1 MTCTRAARPVAML
14 CLAACA
20 VTVPAYAQAPAR
32 RAVVTIHQ
40 GAANFPTNPTY
51 DRGIRGGLLA
61 NVHGPIE
68 YFAEYLNPDSA
79 TPLGEDDAFADYFKK
94 KYRGRHI
101 DVVVTVADDATRFA
115 VNYRRDLFPD
125 AAIVFAGL
133 FEPDEALRTSG
144 GGMTG
149 VRVGAAY
156 GKTIE
161 AALTL
166 QPDTTRVFVIA
177 NSPSPS
183 IAAMARQELNAF
195 ASRVPLTYL
204 EAPTIAQLLDQ
215 VRAVP
220 PHSIVVYLWH
230 PGSELGNLIY
240 TDTIAS
246 QVAQASPVPVYGTSD
261 LYLGLGVVGGVVRR
275 TDETGTRMGELA
287 AAILNG
293 AHAPDLPMETSPL
306 VPMFDWRQLKRWS
319 IAASALPAGS
329 DVRFRTPTLW
339 EAYRGYIIAAVIVMC
354 AELALIAGLL
364 TQRARRRRAE
374 ATIRARE
381 ATLRRTYEQTR
392 NLAGRLLNAQEAT
405 RAAIARD
412 LHDGLCQDLASVTA
426 AVGGLRNSGAMKDPR
441 AQHALAEIE
450 EEALGVYDQ
459 IRRLSHDLHPPTLSL
474 LGLPS
479 ALKALCA
486 EVGRRQG
493 IDVAFSTDGAIGR
506 LEPDME
512 IALFRIAQ
520 EAVRNSVVHGHA
532 HHVTVALGRLDGHVE
547 LTIADDG
554 HGFDVEAARQRASG
568 LGLLS
573 MDERAH
579 VFGGDVHIES
589 AQERGTT
596 IRVHGTLGAPTE
608 IV

>member
-1 MTCTRAARPVAML
+1 MTCARATRPVAML

-20 VTVPAYAQAPAR
+20 ATGPVYAQAPAR

-40 GAANFPTNPTY
+40 GAGSFPSNPVY
-51 DRGIRGGLLA
+51 DRGIRAGLLA

-68 YFAEYLNPDSA
+68 YFAEYLNPESA
-79 TPLGEDDAFADYFKK
+79 TPLGEDDAFADYFRK

-101 DVVVTVADDATRFA
+101 DVVITVADDATRFA
-115 VNYRRDLFPD
+115 VRYRRDLFPD
-125 AAIVFAGL
+125 AAIVFGGL

-161 AALTL
+161 AALAL

-183 IAAMARQELNAF
+183 ITAMARQELNDF

-215 VRAVP
+215 VRALP
-220 PHSIVVYLWH
+220 QHSIVVYLWH
-230 PGSELGNLIY
+230 PGSELGNLVY
-240 TDTIAS
+240 SDTIAG

-293 AHAPDLPMETSPL
+293 AHAPDLPIETSPL
-306 VPMFDWRQLKRWS
+306 VPMFDWRQLQRWN
-319 IAASALPAGS
+319 IAASVLPAGS
-329 DVRFRTPTLW
+329 DVRFKTPTLW
-339 EAYRGYIIAAVIVMC
+339 EAYRGYLIAAVIVMS

-426 AVGGLRNSGAMKDPR
+426 AVGGLRNSGAMKDPH

-459 IRRLSHDLHPPTLSL
+459 IRRLSHDLHPPTLRL

-486 EVGRRQG
+486 EVGKRQG
-493 IDVAFSTDGAIGR
+493 IDVAFSTDGAVGR
-506 LEPDME
+506 LDPDME
-512 IALFRIAQ
+512 IALFRITQ
-520 EAVRNSVVHGHA
+520 EAVRNSIVHGHA
-532 HHVTVALGRLDGHVE
+532 HRVTVALGRLDGHVE

-554 HGFDVEAARQRASG
+554 RGFDVEAARQRASG